1 MFSAMFP
8 IFLETIRHGKAVH
21 TERMKRHCRAI
32 ARTVT
37 REVKRAK
44 NPAEK
49 FRICKRIDRAIR
61 AINHAYKRKCAY

>member
-1 MFSAMFP
+1 MFAAMHP
-8 IFLETIRHGKAVH
+8 VFLEAVRHGKAVH
-21 TERMKRHCRAI
+21 TESTKRHCRAL
-32 ARTVT
+32 ARAIT

-61 AINHAYKRKCAY
+61 EINHAYTRKCGY